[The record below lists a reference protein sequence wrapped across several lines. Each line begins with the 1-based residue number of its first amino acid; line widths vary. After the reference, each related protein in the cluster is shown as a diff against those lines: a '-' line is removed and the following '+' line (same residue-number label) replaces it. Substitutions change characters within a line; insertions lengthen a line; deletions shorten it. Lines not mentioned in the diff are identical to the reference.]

1 MTALEQIAFF
11 QNRRDDV
18 PNQELARELASAGDA
33 AGIREIVEGLDHKNP
48 NVQSDC
54 VKVLYE
60 VGYTDPALIDGYVDV
75 FLDLLK
81 SKNNRLVWGAM
92 IALSTI
98 AGLKA
103 AEIAAR
109 VGEVQ
114 RAMEGGSVITVD
126 NGVKIL
132 TEVAKSSA
140 ECEQAV
146 LPYLFNH
153 LANTRAKDIPQHA
166 EKIVEAVGAGSKQ
179 AFVDI
184 LQSRMS
190 ELSAPQ
196 AARVRK
202 VIKTAER

>member
-1 MTALEQIAFF
+1 MSALEQIAFF
-11 QNRRDDV
+11 QNRRDEA
-18 PNQELARELASAGDA
+18 PNQELARELASVGDA
-33 AGIREIVEGLDHKNP
+33 AGIREIVEGLNHKNP

-81 SKNNRLVWGAM
+81 RKNNRLVWGAM

-98 AGLKA
+98 AGLKGP
-103 AEIAAR
+103 EIAAR

-184 LQSRMS
+184 LQSRMA